1 MPEFMNSRDK
11 TVNKAPRQC
20 KVSGCH
26 KKIKDKRNVRS
37 KNNSGNYFVSAK
49 KSNASELFFNIKYF
63 ASVYQN
69 NTYPV
74 KICGKRRRGIFKLF

>member
-49 KSNASELFFNIKYF
+49 KSNASELFFNKIFCLRISKQCLPSKDMRQETARYF
-63 ASVYQN
+63 
-69 NTYPV
+69 
-74 KICGKRRRGIFKLF
+74 